1 MAVREKIGKV
11 ISNKMNKNVV
21 IKVENRYSHPIYS
34 KTMIKTKTY
43 LAHDESNKY
52 QIGDD
57 VIIINCRPLSKRKKW
72 IVISE
77 KYK

>member
-11 ISNKMNKNVV
+11 ISNKMNKTVV